1 MTTSPRPFPRFR
13 NLTALALLSS
23 ALFSLASPAMSQ
35 GARRIAR
42 IEFEGLHNLTPENV
56 IAMTGLKVGDSFSVG
71 SLDAA
76 AQHLVDSG
84 LFKNVGYRTRTAGAA
99 VTIVFQVEE
108 AKSNNSKVV
117 FDNFIWFSDEE
128 LSAAVK
134 RVLPSFEGSVPDTGN
149 TTELIR
155 QSLQDLLSAQK
166 RPGTVEYSLTE
177 TGHVY
182 RIGGISLPLCTLH
195 FPGAHDVS
203 EEKLGATM
211 KSQTDPNYS
220 RQAAAAFP
228 RYGLYPLY
236 YELGHLRASFDAPVA
251 KPDTSGK
258 CENGVDLTI
267 AVTEG
272 LVYSWASSQWSGN
285 QVLTPTQL
293 DAALGMKN
301 GEVAN
306 GKKFD
311 RGKHEV
317 EKAYGKQGHILAHL
331 NSEPQFDDSTR
342 QVSFKISVSEGPQF
356 HMGAVEF
363 RGVSEA
369 DAAALKERW
378 KLKTGEV
385 YDTSY
390 VDRFFREDAVM
401 LLSRIYQERHLMEK
415 NSAPVDIKSNADR
428 KALTVNLVIE
438 IKS

>member
-1 MTTSPRPFPRFR
+1 MTTSPCPFFRFT
-13 NLTALALLSS
+13 NLVALTLLCL

-76 AQHLVDSG
+76 AQHLIDSG

-99 VTIVFQVEE
+99 VTIVFQIEE
-108 AKSNNSKVV
+108 RKSNNSKVV

-128 LSAAVK
+128 LTAAVK

-155 QSLQDLLSAQK
+155 QSLQDLLAAHK
-166 RPGTVEYSLTE
+166 YPGTVEYSLTD

-182 RIGGISLPLCTLH
+182 RIGGITLPLCTLH

-236 YELGHLRASFDAPVA
+236 YELGHLRATFDAPVA
-251 KPDTSGK
+251 KLDTSGK

-285 QVLTPTQL
+285 QVLTLTQL

-331 NSEPQFDDSTR
+331 NATPEFDDATK
-342 QVSFKISVSEGPQF
+342 QVTFKIAVNEGPQF
-356 HMGAVEF
+356 HMGAIDF
-363 RGVSEA
+363 KGFSDTDRS
-369 DAAALKERW
+369 ALIESW
-378 KLKTGEV
+378 KLKPGDV
-385 YDTSY
+385 YDETY
-390 VDRFFREDAVM
+390 LDRFYREDARPV
-401 LLSRIYQERHLMEK
+401 LSRMFQQRRATENR
-415 NSAPVDIKSNADR
+415 APSLDAHPKVNRDS
-428 KALTVNLVIE
+428 LTVDLTIE
-438 IKS
+438 LKN